1 VSGRLLAV
9 DAGNT
14 HTTLGLFDGAVL
26 AEHWRMATRVAR
38 TSDEL
43 WVFLRQFLQS
53 ANIIVQSVES
63 VAISSVVPELTAA
76 YAQMTRNRLKLEP
89 IVITWEQIRSLRID
103 YDPPSSV
110 GADRLCGAVAAF
122 EKYGGPLIV
131 VDLGT
136 ATVFDVISAEGVY
149 RGGLIAPGLITA
161 IESLHRSAALLPKVE
176 LAAPSEVVGKTTQSA
191 IQAGVFYGAIEMIE
205 GILARVAGTLEG
217 KIKVVATGGFSDILK
232 PYCPSIQAIE
242 SDLVLEG
249 IRLIAEQQ

>member
-14 HTTLGLFDGAVL
+14 HTTLGLFDGATL
-26 AEHWRMATRVAR
+26 TEHWRMATRVAR

-43 WVFLRQFLQS
+43 WIFLRQFLQS
-53 ANIIVQSVES
+53 AAIDVATVDA
-63 VAISSVVPELTAA
+63 VAISSVVPELTSA
-76 YAQMTRNRLKLEP
+76 YSQMTWQRLRMTPL
-89 IVITWEQIRSLRID
+89 VITWDKIRRLRID

-122 EKYGGPLIV
+122 EKYGGPLVV

-136 ATVFDVISAEGVY
+136 ATVFDVISADAVY

-161 IESLHRSAALLPKVE
+161 VEALHRSAALLPRVE
-176 LAAPSEVVGKTTQSA
+176 LVAPPEVVGRTTQSA
-191 IQAGVFYGAIEMIE
+191 IQAGVFFGAVEMIE
-205 GILARVAGTLEG
+205 GILRRMTATLEG
-217 KIKVVATGGFSDILK
+217 KMTVVATGGFSDLLK
-232 PYCPSIQAIE
+232 PHCPRIDAVE
-242 SDLVLEG
+242 PDLVLEG

>member
-1 VSGRLLAV
+1 MSGRLLAV

-14 HTTLGLFDGAVL
+14 HTTLGLFDGGTL

-38 TSDEL
+38 TGDEL
-43 WVFLRQFLQS
+43 WIFLRQFLQS
-53 ANIIVQSVES
+53 ANIDVRTVDS

-76 YAQMTRNRLKLEP
+76 YALMTRHRLKLAP
-89 IVITWEQIRSLRID
+89 LVITWEKVHRLRID

-122 EKYGGPLIV
+122 EKYGGPLVV

-136 ATVFDVISAEGVY
+136 ATVFDVVSADGVY

-161 IESLHRSAALLPKVE
+161 IESLHRTAALLPRVE
-176 LAAPSEVVGKTTQSA
+176 LVAPAEVVGRTTQSA
-191 IQAGVFYGAIEMIE
+191 IQSGVFFGAVDMIE
-205 GILARVAGTLEG
+205 GIIARIAATLDG
-217 KIKVVATGGFSDILK
+217 HLTVVATGGFSDILK
-232 PYCPSIQAIE
+232 PHCPSIHAVE
-242 SDLVLEG
+242 PDLVLEG